1 MIRRAD
7 HVLQNPTALVG
18 LLVAGQI
25 VAWTLAPTLTHVVP
39 PLDVVEGYMW
49 GREWVIATYKHPAL
63 PSWVLEATRILTGR
77 RRLARLSRVAAV
89 RRRDVRVRLSCS
101 AAT

>member
-7 HVLQNPTALVG
+7 QVLQSPAALVG

-25 VAWTLAPTLTHVVP
+25 VAWTLAPTLTHLVP

-63 PSWVLEATRILTGR
+63 PSWVLEATPHR
-77 RRLARLSRVAAV
+77 
-89 RRRDVRVRLSCS
+89 
-101 AAT
+101 